1 MTSWSLAWAYV
12 PLAVAT
18 VIFVL
23 ATYVLPR
30 WQKRADARDY
40 ARTVRLDEPRVSAP
54 SPIAPPPAENAD
66 ISAPNDITADE
77 ACHQMQAA
85 DLEMLRKVASWRDA
99 RRGRP
104 MAHRD

>member
-12 PLAVAT
+12 PLAVAA

-30 WQKRADARDY
+30 WQKRADARDH
-40 ARTVRLDEPRVSAP
+40 ARNDILNEHAHRTTAPTAAP
-54 SPIAPPPAENAD
+54 SAEAFDMAAPGEM
-66 ISAPNDITADE
+66 TADE